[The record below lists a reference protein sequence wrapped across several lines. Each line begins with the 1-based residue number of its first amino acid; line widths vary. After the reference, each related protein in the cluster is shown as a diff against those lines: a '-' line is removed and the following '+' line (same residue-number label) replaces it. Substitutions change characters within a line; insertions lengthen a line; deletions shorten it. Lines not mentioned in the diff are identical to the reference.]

1 MGYPWRE
8 GIVGKKQTAGVTNK
22 WEMKQA
28 PGVPRSLGVERG
40 KKAGPIV
47 EGKVK
52 TGEGFFFFTGLFFS
66 WGDSITF
73 GG

>member
-8 GIVGKKQTAGVTNK
+8 GIVGKKQTAGVTHK
-22 WEMKQA
+22 WEMKQT

-40 KKAGPIV
+40 KSRQ
-47 EGKVK
+47 GK
-52 TGEGFFFFTGLFFS
+52 GFFFFTGLFFGR
-66 WGDSITF
+66 GDSITF